1 MDNHFPTRIVRP
13 SVPMEEFGLEPND
26 VGVIRSIEGQFAE
39 VQILRLRKSFDISL
53 DELRP
58 VNPKE
63 FGDLFREKICNV
75 CHRILPVSNFDLNQ
89 NGKGDRPVRRPSCK
103 DCRRSIDGIS
113 ISATDRKTWNS
124 TKPDGVDFECP
135 ICSKVTI
142 AGVTAK
148 VVLNHDHATGQ
159 VLGWIC
165 DSCNTGLGRFKDDEA
180 LLRRAIEYLREH
192 KRN

>member
-1 MDNHFPTRIVRP
+1 MDARFSTRIVRP
-13 SVPMEEFGLEPND
+13 SAPNEELGLMAND
-26 VGVIRSIEGQFAE
+26 VGVIRSIDGQLAE
-39 VQILRLRKSFDISL
+39 VQILRLRKAFIFALNDL
-53 DELRP
+53 TP
-58 VNPKE
+58 VDPKHY
-63 FGDLFREKICNV
+63 GDLFSEKICNV

-103 DCRRSIDGIS
+103 DCRRGIDGIP
-113 ISATDRKTWNS
+113 ISSADRKIWNRS
-124 TKPDGVDFECP
+124 KPKGVDFECP

-165 DSCNTGLGRFKDDEA
+165 DSCNTGLGRFKDDER

-192 KRN
+192 KLR